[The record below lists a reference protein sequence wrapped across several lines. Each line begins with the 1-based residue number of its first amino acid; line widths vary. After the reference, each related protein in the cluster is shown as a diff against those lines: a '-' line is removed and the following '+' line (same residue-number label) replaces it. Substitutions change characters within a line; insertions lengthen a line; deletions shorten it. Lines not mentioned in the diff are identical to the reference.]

1 MGVSRLPIRDIDP
14 AVVDA
19 ARSGDRA
26 AVESLLA
33 LCQPDLHR
41 FARRACAT
49 AEDADDAVQ
58 EAMWVLSRRIGAVR
72 TLSALAG
79 WLFQVVR
86 RQCLRLARRVGIAA
100 GAGPLDPLTAGAAGV
115 FDAATAHDIAEAIAG
130 LEPTDRDVVVLR
142 DVRGC
147 SGPDT
152 ARQLGLSLA
161 ATKSRLHR
169 ARAQL
174 RARLWAYRAADDRRS
189 VPD

>member
-1 MGVSRLPIRDIDP
+1 MPIRDIDP
-14 AVVDA
+14 ELIDA

-86 RQCLRLARRVGIAA
+86 RECMRLTRRLAAAAA
-100 GAGPLDPLTAGAAGV
+100 GGGPLDPSTAEAAGV
-115 FDAATAHDIAEAIAG
+115 VDAATAHDIAEAIAG
-130 LEPTDRDVVVLR
+130 LEPIDRDVVVLR

-147 SGPDT
+147 SGPDA

-169 ARAQL
+169 ARAEL
-174 RARLWAYRAADDRRS
+174 RDRLCAYRPVDHRRS
-189 VPD
+189 VHS